1 MRFLRFGVVA
11 MAITGSAAVAL
22 AFLDDWHWY
31 ADLIVQ
37 LRPQYCV
44 WLVLAALG
52 ALFLRHRWAFA
63 IAATGL
69 LVNVVALAPY
79 ALPSRERIGSAT
91 VPALT
96 FVSLNLLQGNQDVA
110 RVTGYLRR
118 AQADVVVFQEVSP
131 RWEAALE
138 ELQDLY
144 PYRFAQSRKD
154 QFGLALFSKEKP
166 AEVSFRSV
174 GNRAGDLA
182 VFAAWDGEGGRFALA
197 GVHPDK
203 PDEHWKTLNRRT
215 YLSNIAQWSH
225 EKLRNDVPVIAIGD
239 FNATP
244 WSSSMRAFS
253 RDAKLRN
260 TSHGASFSATW
271 NVWQPHRLLID
282 HAFLSSHWILLNRQV
297 GPAVGSDHRP
307 LLIRAALGEK

>member
-1 MRFLRFGVVA
+1 MRFLRFIVAA

-44 WLVLAALG
+44 WLGLAALG
-52 ALFLRHRWAFA
+52 ALFLKHRWAFA

-69 LVNVVALAPY
+69 LANAAALAPY
-79 ALPSRERIGSAT
+79 AFSSRDGGHRPTT

-118 AQADVVVFQEVSP
+118 ARADVVVFQEVSP

-138 ELQDLY
+138 VLQDLY

-215 YLSNIAQWSH
+215 YLSDIAQWSD
-225 EKLRNDVPVIAIGD
+225 EKLRSDVPVIAIGD
-239 FNATP
+239 L
-244 WSSSMRAFS
+244 M
-253 RDAKLRN
+253 
-260 TSHGASFSATW
+260 
-271 NVWQPHRLLID
+271 PHRGR
-282 HAFLSSHWILLNRQV
+282 H
-297 GPAVGSDHRP
+297 P
-307 LLIRAALGEK
+307 